1 MPFDATL
8 EAFVEALADPW
19 APPPAETRGREGRPD
34 ARRFAVYRNNVAVGL
49 IASVEMRYPVTRR
62 LVGDDFFRG
71 LARAYVA
78 GNKPRSPV
86 LIHWGAD
93 FPAFIGAFEPAR
105 EIPYLADVARL
116 ENAWVEA
123 YHAAEAT
130 PLGLAELATVDPE
143 RLGELRFVFHPAVRL
158 LRLAHPA
165 ASIWAAHQGASEP
178 RSPDHWRPEDALI
191 ARPHADVDV
200 RILPT
205 GGYQFAAALLSG
217 ASLAEAAAP
226 LAAEGVDPGPHL
238 VGLIEA
244 GAVTNIR

>member
-8 EAFVEALADPW
+8 EAFVEALADPS
-19 APPPAETRGREGRPD
+19 APPPGQTRGREGRPD

-71 LARAYVA
+71 LARAYIA

-93 FPAFIGAFEPAR
+93 FPAFVEAFEPAR
-105 EIPYLADVARL
+105 EIAYLADVARL

-130 PLGLAELATVDPE
+130 PLGLAELAAVDPE
-143 RLGELRFVFHPAVRL
+143 QLGELRFEIGR
-158 LRLAHPA
+158 AH
-165 ASIWAAHQGASEP
+165 
-178 RSPDHWRPEDALI
+178 
-191 ARPHADVDV
+191 V
-200 RILPT
+200 
-205 GGYQFAAALLSG
+205 
-217 ASLAEAAAP
+217 
-226 LAAEGVDPGPHL
+226 
-238 VGLIEA
+238 
-244 GAVTNIR
+244 